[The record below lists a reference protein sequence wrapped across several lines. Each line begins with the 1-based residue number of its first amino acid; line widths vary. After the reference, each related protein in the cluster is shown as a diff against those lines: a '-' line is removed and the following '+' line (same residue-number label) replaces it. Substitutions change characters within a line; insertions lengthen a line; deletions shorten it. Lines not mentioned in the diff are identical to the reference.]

1 MRSDAHSTRSQ
12 VVIVGGGIAGA
23 WLGYRL
29 AQRAVRTVLISD
41 DDQRPPLSIAAA
53 GLIHQDTISCT
64 DRTAPSVFAD
74 TSTTQDPRY
83 RARMIERAQDEF
95 DALARLV
102 AYAPIGEFVC
112 PLGPT
117 PGIRLGA
124 GGDVVGRVLAEFA
137 ELGGTRL
144 RGRVT
149 DLVVEGDTC
158 LGVRYEHNGQP
169 GKVLA
174 GDVVLAS
181 GGFTGL
187 FADGLGSDTG
197 HLLGTYARRG
207 GCLANLEL
215 FNWVALGDPDRRC
228 PLYPPDLEGARLLRS
243 GEPATEL
250 AQALTAFTGDSID
263 LDVYTHYWID
273 NLDVPHTA
281 ELVNG
286 VGRLG
291 PVRGFSMGGVATASE
306 SGAGPH
312 NVHATGEAEYG
323 MSLDSLT
330 GKPFLSFIVRG
341 AELAET
347 LASRATD
354 VSAADFDAG
363 PAAPSADTALQSVI
377 RRRLAALQDNRFT
390 TEGAHGFAQ
399 WCARERARHLA
410 DAWTDTESV
419 DVLILAESYM
429 RAVLARRESR
439 GFFYRPDFRAPDP
452 ELDNQVTRCRYDAE
466 ADEVHVS
473 LSPAGAAAVV

>member
-1 MRSDAHSTRSQ
+1 MRNEARSTRSQ

-23 WLGYRL
+23 WLAYRL

-41 DDQRPPLSIAAA
+41 DDQKPPLSLGAA
-53 GLIHQDTISCT
+53 GLINQDTINST
-64 DRTAPSVFAD
+64 DRTAPAVFSD
-74 TSTTQDPRY
+74 ISTTQDPRY
-83 RARMIERAQDEF
+83 RARMIERARDEF
-95 DALARLV
+95 DALSRLV
-102 AYAPIGEFVC
+102 EYAPIGEFVY

-124 GGDVVGRVLAEFA
+124 GGDVVGRVLAEFT

-149 DLVVEGDTC
+149 DLVMEGDTC
-158 LGVRYEHNGQP
+158 LGVRYEHDGQP

-187 FADGLGSDTG
+187 FADGLGSDNG
-197 HLLGTYARRG
+197 HLLGTFARRG
-207 GCLANLEL
+207 GSLANLEL
-215 FNWVALGDPDRRC
+215 FNWVALGDPERRC

-250 AQALTAFTGDSID
+250 MQALAAFAGDSID
-263 LDVYTHYWID
+263 LDVYTRYWID

-281 ELVNG
+281 ELVSG
-286 VGRLG
+286 TGRLG
-291 PVRGFSMGGVATASE
+291 PVRGFSMGGMAPASE
-306 SGAGPH
+306 SGTGPA

-347 LASRATD
+347 LAKRASDEPT
-354 VSAADFDAG
+354 ADFDAG
-363 PAAPSADTALQSVI
+363 PAAPSADTALQPEI
-377 RRRLAALQDNRFT
+377 RRRLAAVQDNRFT
-390 TEGAHGFAQ
+390 TEGAHDFAQ

-410 DAWTDTESV
+410 DASTDTESV
-419 DVLILAESYM
+419 DVLIVAESYI

-439 GFFYRPDFRAPDP
+439 GFFYRPDFRVPDP

-466 ADEVHVS
+466 ANEVHVS
-473 LSPAGAAAVV
+473 LSPAGATAVV